1 MRQPPPPGP
10 TSPDEPLAVRLRA
23 LKDRTGLSLAALAAR
38 TPYSKSAWHRYLAGV
53 QRPPRSAVE
62 ALARLADADPG
73 PVVALW
79 ETGGGPPSPPSPAAP
94 AAAGRLG
101 PPRPRL
107 PRLPRPPLPALA
119 LLAVAVA
126 TATAFAVSGR
136 QGPQGAQNAMAS
148 PRCHA
153 ASCRGALPDT
163 SACARDARTE
173 SAVSDTGYDV
183 RLRYSPACG
192 TAWSEVRVRS
202 PRPRE
207 VSVRVGQDV
216 LSATYSG
223 VDSAGYTS
231 PMLAVPSAR
240 GVEACAEVDGRR
252 ACTGLGA
259 DESAEGADPAAQ
271 R

>member
-10 TSPDEPLAVRLRA
+10 TCADEPLAVRLRA

-38 TPYSKSAWHRYLAGV
+38 TPYSKSAWHRYLTGL

-62 ALARLADADPG
+62 ALARLADVDPG

-79 ETGGGPPSPPSPAAP
+79 EDADGPPCPRVPMLSPPRS
-94 AAAGRLG
+94 
-101 PPRPRL
+101 RL
-107 PRLPRPPLPALA
+107 PRLPLSALA
-119 LLAVAVA
+119 LLAVAAA
-126 TATAFAVSGR
+126 TAAAFAVFGR
-136 QGPQGAQNAMAS
+136 HGPQGAQNVVAA

-153 ASCRGALPDT
+153 TSCRGALPDT

-202 PRPRE
+202 PRARE
-207 VSVRVGQDV
+207 VSVRAGQDV
-216 LSATYSG
+216 LSATYS
-223 VDSAGYTS
+223 AAEPTGYTS
-231 PMLAVPSAR
+231 PMLAVPSSR
-240 GVEACAEVDGRR
+240 GVEACAAVAGRL
-252 ACTGLGA
+252 ACTGLYVDA
-259 DESAEGADPAAQ
+259 SDEGADPGAG

>member
-10 TSPDEPLAVRLRA
+10 TSADEPLAVRLRA

-38 TPYSKSAWHRYLAGV
+38 TPYSKSAWHRYLTGL

-62 ALARLADADPG
+62 ALARLADVDPG

-79 ETGGGPPSPPSPAAP
+79 EAAGGPPCPGVP
-94 AAAGRLG
+94 AAAG
-101 PPRPRL
+101 PPRPPRSRL
-107 PRLPRPPLPALA
+107 PRLPLSALA

-136 QGPQGAQNAMAS
+136 HGPQGAQNVVAA
-148 PRCHA
+148 PHCHA
-153 ASCRGALPDT
+153 AACRGTLPDA

-183 RLRYSPACG
+183 RLRYSPTCK
-192 TAWSEVRVRS
+192 TVWSEVRVRS
-202 PRPRE
+202 PRARE
-207 VSVRVGQDV
+207 VSVRAGQDV
-216 LSATYSG
+216 LSAAYSAA
-223 VDSAGYTS
+223 DPTGYTS
-231 PMLAVPSAR
+231 PMLAVPSSR
-240 GVEACAEVDGRR
+240 GVEACAAVEGRL
-252 ACTGLGA
+252 ACTGVYVDASDAGA
-259 DESAEGADPAAQ
+259 GSGAG